1 MDEIRRLK
9 REVIARGAITAY
21 CKDTMR
27 LPGGG
32 IAFYDHVEHR
42 GAAAIVP
49 VRRDGRI
56 ILVHQYRNSLE
67 RETWEIPA
75 GGLNR
80 NPDGTIEDTKPAAIR
95 ELWAETGYETEDAEL
110 LISIYTTV
118 AFCNEKIDIY
128 LATDLHDPGAQHLDE
143 DEYVEYR
150 DFSLEELKEM
160 IFQCKIQDS
169 NTVAAIL
176 AYADRIREGK

>member
-9 REVIARGAITAY
+9 REVVSRGGITTY
-21 CKDTMR
+21 YKDTMR

-32 IAFYDHVEHR
+32 IVFYDHVEHR

-56 ILVHQYRNSLE
+56 VLVRQYRNSIE

-75 GGLNR
+75 GGLNLLS
-80 NPDGTIEDTKPAAIR
+80 DGSVEPTKQAAIR
-95 ELWAETGYETEDAEL
+95 ELKEETGYETGDAEL
-110 LISIYTTV
+110 LISIYS
-118 AFCNEKIDIY
+118 APAYCNEKVDIY
-128 LATDLHDPGAQHLDE
+128 LATGLHDPGAQHLDE
-143 DEYVEYR
+143 EEYVEYR

-169 NTVAAIL
+169 KTVAAIL
-176 AYADRIREGK
+176 AYADRIQEGK